1 MGSHFI
7 NARDQNK
14 DLGQLLINPRP
25 EEKNAQ
31 LVVIIETNSP
41 TGYWISWPP
50 HSTTEEYTRLV
61 DSYWETSVHGTCHVY
76 GTWERVLR
84 NKIPHTKKLNKKILI
99 YKRLSIIILS
109 V

>member
-41 TGYWISWPP
+41 TGY
-50 HSTTEEYTRLV
+50 
-61 DSYWETSVHGTCHVY
+61 
-76 GTWERVLR
+76 
-84 NKIPHTKKLNKKILI
+84 
-99 YKRLSIIILS
+99 
-109 V
+109 